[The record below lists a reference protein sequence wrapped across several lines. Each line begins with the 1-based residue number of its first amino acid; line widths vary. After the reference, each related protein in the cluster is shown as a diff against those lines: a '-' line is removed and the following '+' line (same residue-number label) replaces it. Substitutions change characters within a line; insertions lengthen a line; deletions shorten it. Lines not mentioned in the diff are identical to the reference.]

1 MENIAVQWSMD
12 IGQSIAES
20 RSTEMFWMKNHSS
33 AYFILLPWPI
43 LGKFIILVPLL
54 RQNSL
59 PHITVFTINSTES
72 KEWMN
77 LSLHASLWTLHRLR
91 LAQTLTPLLPRKLW
105 NIGSIYNFAAK
116 IIGSKGKRGK
126 GSIGANLIC
135 CLFEYQSALH
145 RWNRTAAGQDVEH
158 SRVNIKANI
167 QQLNN
172 KFGMCK
178 RN

>member
-1 MENIAVQWSMD
+1 MGNIAVQWSMD

-20 RSTEMFWMKNHSS
+20 PTEMFWMKNHSS

-91 LAQTLTPLLPRKLW
+91 LAQTLTPLLPRRLW
-105 NIGSIYNFAAK
+105 NIGSIYYFASK
-116 IIGSKGKRGK
+116 FIGSKGKRGK
-126 GSIGANLIC
+126 GSIRANLVC